1 MNFRPI
7 RTYAMIVL
15 AGLAFTGCTVL
26 EDVTYTV
33 TPSPLEAHGDSVR
46 VNVTGNVPEKSI
58 NKSVVAD
65 ITPTIKWEGGEKQL
79 KMVTIQGEKAAANG
93 IVINSKTGG
102 NFSYSDVVAYE
113 EGMFQSELFVNAM
126 AGKGVNRKDV
136 GTMKIADGV
145 IATPYLVQDDE
156 RPIYAQDKFQRII
169 NERSVATINYLV
181 NSSTVRGSEL
191 RDDDI
196 KSWKEF
202 LVKLKEDERLEAKGL
217 AINAYASPE
226 GEVDKNDKLA
236 NNRAQSATGTIKNMA
251 KKAKLEELDSS
262 YDEKGLGEDWSG
274 FRKLMEE
281 SEIED
286 KNLIIRILE
295 TYSDVNEREKE
306 IKNLSRT
313 YTEIAKDILPK
324 LRRSEMTLSY
334 DVIGYSDEE
343 LTSISMSNP
352 DSLNLEELLYA
363 ANLHS
368 DMNDQLKVY
377 KNAEARF
384 TDDNRAANNIGAIYL
399 TQGKDTEA
407 AAQFTKA
414 DNIMSDAVT
423 SNNLG
428 IIARRAGDRKEAAE
442 LFRNG
447 MSAGDE
453 AAYNLGIV
461 NIQDGDYDRAVSNMK
476 GYDSFNSAMATMLNG
491 DPGAAMAILEK
502 SPDSDTG
509 IGHYL
514 MAIISARQ
522 GDTGA
527 VSSHLAA
534 AVAKDAML
542 RDRAMKDAEFLGM
555 TLGL

>member
-1 MNFRPI
+1 MNLRST
-7 RTYAMIVL
+7 RTYALVIL
-15 AGLAFTGCTVL
+15 AGIAFTGCTVIK
-26 EDVTYTV
+26 DVTYTV

-46 VNVTGNVPEKSI
+46 VNVTGNIPEKSI
-58 NKSVVAD
+58 NKSVIAD
-65 ITPTIKWEGGEKQL
+65 ITPTIRWEGGEKQL

-102 NFSYSDVVAYE
+102 NFSYSDVVPYE
-113 EGMFQSELFVNAM
+113 EGMFQSELFVQAM
-126 AGKGVNRKDV
+126 AGKGVKRKDM
-136 GTMKIADGV
+136 GELKIADGV
-145 IATPYLVQDDE
+145 KATPYLVQDDE
-156 RPIYAQDKFQRII
+156 LPIFAQDKFQRII
-169 NERSVATINYLV
+169 NEKSVATINYLV
-181 NSSTVRGSEL
+181 NSSQVRGSEL

-202 LVKLKEDERLEAKGL
+202 LVKLKEDERLEGKGL
-217 AINAYASPE
+217 SVDAYASPE
-226 GEVDKNDKLA
+226 GEVDKNDRLA
-236 NNRAQSATGTIKNMA
+236 NNRAQSATGTMKSMA
-251 KKAKLEELDSS
+251 KRAKLEELDSS
-262 YDEKGLGEDWSG
+262 YEEKGLGEDWSG

-281 SEIED
+281 SDIED

-295 TYSDVNEREKE
+295 TYTDVNEREKE

-313 YTEIAKDILPK
+313 YTEISKNILPK

-334 DVIGYSDEE
+334 DVIGFSDEE
-343 LTSISMSNP
+343 LTDISMNNP

-368 DMNDQLKVY
+368 DMNDQLAVY

-384 TDDNRAANNIGAIYL
+384 TDDNRAANNIGVIYL
-399 TQGKDTEA
+399 KQGKDTDA

-414 DNIMSDAVT
+414 DNIMSDAIT

-428 IIARRAGDRKEAAE
+428 IIARRDGDRKKAAE

-461 NIQDGDYDRAVSNMK
+461 NIQDGSYDRAVSNMK

-491 DPGAAMAILEK
+491 DPGAAMTILQR
-502 SPDSDTG
+502 SPDNDTA

-522 GDTGA
+522 GDSGA
-527 VSSHLAA
+527 VSSHLAT
-534 AVAKDAML
+534 AVAKDPML

>member
-1 MNFRPI
+1 MNLRST
-7 RTYAMIVL
+7 RTYALVVL

-46 VNVTGNVPEKSI
+46 VNVTGNIPEKSI

-65 ITPTIKWEGGEKQL
+65 ITPTIRWEGGEKQL
-79 KMVTIQGEKAAANG
+79 KMITIQGEKAAANG

-102 NFSYSDVVAYE
+102 NFSYSDVVPYE
-113 EGMFQSELFVNAM
+113 EGMFQSELFVQAM
-126 AGKGVNRKDV
+126 AGKGTQRKDM
-136 GTMKIADGV
+136 GEIKIADGV
-145 IATPYLVQDDE
+145 KATPYLVQDDE
-156 RPIYAQDKFQRII
+156 RPIFAQDKFQRII
-169 NERSVATINYLV
+169 NENSVATINYLV
-181 NSSTVRGSEL
+181 NSSSVRGSEL
-191 RDDDI
+191 RNDDI

-202 LVKLKEDERLEAKGL
+202 LVKLKEDERLQAKGVS
-217 AINAYASPE
+217 IDAYASPE
-226 GEVDKNDKLA
+226 GEVDRNDKLA
-236 NNRAQSATGTIKNMA
+236 NNRATSATGTVKNMA
-251 KKAKLEELDSS
+251 KRAKLEELDSS
-262 YDEKGLGEDWSG
+262 YEEKGLGEDWSG

-281 SEIED
+281 SDIED

-295 TYSDVNEREKE
+295 TYTDVNEREKE

-313 YTEIAKDILPK
+313 YTEISKEILPK

-334 DVIGYSDEE
+334 DVIGFSDEE
-343 LTSISMSNP
+343 LTSISMNNA

-368 DMNDQLKVY
+368 DMNDQLAVY

-399 TQGKDTEA
+399 KQGKDSDA
-407 AAQFTKA
+407 AAQFEKA

-428 IIARRAGDRKEAAE
+428 IIARRAGDRKKAAE
-442 LFRNG
+442 LFRSG

-461 NIQDGDYDRAVSNMK
+461 NIQDGEYDRAVSNMK

-491 DPGAAMAILEK
+491 DPAAAMAILER

-509 IGHYL
+509 VGHYL
-514 MAIISARQ
+514 MAVIAARQ
-522 GDTGA
+522 GDTAA
-527 VSSHLAA
+527 VSFQLAS